1 MFKLYDGREHFYQ
14 WDLDRKLIVYDDSIK
29 EVHFC
34 NRTDDCSLVC
44 EVYKEGELSI
54 VNVPNVLLQD
64 NWRINV
70 YAYDEKYTKHSSRFE
85 VKSRSKPADYV
96 YTETEVK
103 SYEALETRIDQIEKQ
118 GISDEAVSNA
128 INKYMDLNPIDIND
142 LLTTDKTLT
151 LSNDG
156 VLSVNTTNDMEQDN
170 TLPITS
176 AGVFVTVGNIEALL
190 KTI

>member
-1 MFKLYDGREHFYQ
+1 VFKIYDGRNNFYQ
-14 WDLDRKLIVYDDSIK
+14 WDLDRKLIVYDESIK

-34 NRTDDCSLVC
+34 NKTDDCSLVC
-44 EVYKEGELSI
+44 EVYTEGNLRL

-70 YAYDEKYTKHSSRFE
+70 YGYDSNYTKHEKRFD
-85 VKSRSKPADYV
+85 VKSRTKPADYV

-103 SYEALETRIDQIEKQ
+103 NFEELEARIDQIEKN
-118 GISDEAVSNA
+118 GVSDEAVANA
-128 INKYMDLNPIDIND
+128 INKYMELNPIDIND

-156 VLSVNTTNDMEQDN
+156 RLSVNTTNDMEQDN